1 MFHVEHGKKIHFYVK
16 FLQIPHNQLDLT
28 SIPCYNKN
36 GISNLMKVGE
46 NLAKII
52 AFANQK
58 GGVGKTTSAI
68 NVASALGIA
77 GKRTLLVDLDPQGN
91 ASSGVGV
98 RKATLK
104 QTVYDLIIGRCQASD
119 VIMQTGFQNLS
130 VIPSG
135 MDLAAAELELADIKD
150 RQNRLKES
158 LEKILKNY
166 DYIIIDCP
174 PSLGMMTI
182 NALTASNGIVIPMQ
196 CEYYSLEGLSQ
207 ILMTVKQVK
216 RHYNPTLSLTGILIT
231 MYNGRLNLSIQVLEE
246 LKKHYADKLFSTP
259 ITRSVRLSEAPSYG
273 EPIHYYDK
281 HAKGADDYS
290 KIAAEIIE
298 RT

>member
-1 MFHVEHGKKIHFYVK
+1 MNF
-16 FLQIPHNQLDLT
+16 
-28 SIPCYNKN
+28 
-36 GISNLMKVGE
+36 
-46 NLAKII
+46 LAKVI

-98 RKATLK
+98 RKATVK
-104 QTVYDLIIGRCQASD
+104 QTVYDLLIGRAQASD
-119 VIMQTGFQNLS
+119 VILTTEYKNLS

-135 MDLAAAELELADIKD
+135 MDLAAAEIELADMEQ
-150 RQNRLKES
+150 RQNRLRAP
-158 LEKILKNY
+158 LEKIMDQY

-182 NALTASNGIVIPMQ
+182 NALTAADGVVIPMQ
-196 CEYYSLEGLSQ
+196 CEYFSLEGLSQ
-207 ILMTVKQVK
+207 IMLTIKQVK
-216 RHYNPTLSLTGILIT
+216 KLYNKKLSLTGILIT

-246 LKKHYADKLFSTP
+246 LKKHYANQIFSTP
-259 ITRSVRLSEAPSYG
+259 ITRNVRLSEAPSYG
-273 EPIHYYDK
+273 APIHYYDK
-281 HAKGADDYS
+281 YAKGATDYS